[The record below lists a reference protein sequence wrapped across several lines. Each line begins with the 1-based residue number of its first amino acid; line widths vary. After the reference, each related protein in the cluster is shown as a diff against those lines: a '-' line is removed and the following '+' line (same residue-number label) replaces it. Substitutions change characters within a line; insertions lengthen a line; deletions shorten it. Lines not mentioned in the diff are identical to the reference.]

1 MSHSLE
7 RSGRVIG
14 IADSDAMVSVERAS
28 ACGACGSRGTCAS
41 GGAAPQV
48 IRIPAPPGLQAGD
61 RISLSMPSSTVAL
74 GAVIGYLLPPSCLL
88 AGAVIAGAGG
98 AGDGIAVAGAGIGLG
113 AGLLL
118 ARLISRFAFRRGF
131 AATVGGSNFLH
142 GEQP

>member
-1 MSHSLE
+1 MSQILE

-14 IADSDAMVSVERAS
+14 FAGGDAMVSIERAS

-41 GGAAPQV
+41 GDAAARV
-48 IRIPAPPGLQAGD
+48 VRIPAPPGSRTGD

-74 GAVIGYLLPPSCLL
+74 GAVIGYLLPPACLL
-88 AGAVIAGAGG
+88 AGAVIAGAGA
-98 AGDGIAVAGAGIGLG
+98 AGDGAAIAGAGIGLV

-131 AATVGGSNFLH
+131 EATVCGSDFLH

>member
-14 IADSDAMVSVERAS
+14 FAGGEAMVSVERAA

-41 GGAAPQV
+41 GGAVPQV

-61 RISLSMPSSTVAL
+61 RIRLSMPSSTVAL
-74 GAVIGYLLPPSCLL
+74 GALIGYLLPPSCLL
-88 AGAVIAGAGG
+88 AGAVIGGAGG
-98 AGDGIAVAGAGIGLG
+98 AGDVAAIGGAGIGLA

-131 AATVGGSNFLH
+131 DAAVCGTDVLH

>member
-14 IADSDAMVSVERAS
+14 FAGGDAMVSVERAS

-41 GGAAPQV
+41 GGSAQV

-61 RISLSMPSSTVAL
+61 RIRLSMPSSTVAL
-74 GAVIGYLLPPSCLL
+74 GAVIGYLLPPVCLL

-98 AGDGIAVAGAGIGLG
+98 AGDGIAVAGAGIGLA

-131 AATVGGSNFLH
+131 DAAACGTDVLH